1 MANPWEENWSQQAKQ
16 PWEQGWQAPV
26 STEPEVKPDT
36 GFTGALKSSYE
47 RMKGEGA
54 LTLAKTGLM
63 GLEEAEK
70 YKREQDI
77 KAQKMFKP
85 TEEGWTE
92 APFTKFK
99 ETLGGSVPYIVAPIV
114 GAGAAAIAAPELAVA
129 GIGAATL
136 GALTAGAAQYTGSNL
151 AAQMEDGTRLAD
163 TSLLKAGATA
173 IPQAALD
180 TFSLKAF
187 PIVNRIFGKAG
198 ISITDDVAKEV
209 AKKGMLATA
218 GEYALAGTKVAGI
231 EGSTEVGQEFLQRLQ
246 AGQNIADEEARK
258 AYYENFIGGAV
269 LGGAF
274 GTVGHK
280 FDKAFPQQ
288 TQERLNEPTPTAAP
302 PRPSEMLM
310 LPAPEEQ
317 LLNERKY
324 DPFQNP
330 LGNFVEG
337 ELTPDQIAYIN
348 KDRKDNGK
356 PRLSSY
362 SLEDYVDA
370 LRHSS
375 DTTEA
380 KQGAL
385 DNFLTYKTGYDGTVV
400 PTVDTVIETAKNK
413 NVETGT
419 QGFNDF
425 LMRTTG
431 TDNLEAMSPVQLYSA
446 FDALRKIPESKTL
459 QILPEGTNAVRFSDK
474 QYNQALKNLKAE
486 YEFFDTD
493 VMGRTSV
500 INDIKDTSGLKDN
513 WDASALLR
521 HAINRGDLEERIT
534 TRKVDGR
541 DRNVVNIAF
550 AGKSEALP
558 QGFDI
563 RNQEFKQGVVP
574 ENYEVKNGSVTLD
587 RVKTPEE
594 AQASS
599 IKHAAINEKLA
610 QPIRNKVEKLNKA
623 IESMNTALD
632 INKSQGYFGTP
643 AHDALSADMGARIR
657 KAQAQIAFHEK
668 EIQNLTNPLKVVPMG
683 EKPVVNKKHVF
694 YDEEGKPV
702 ASFKEK
708 DLAEQFGLMR
718 KNKDGDFVVSNDML
732 QQIIDTAPTTKGTL
746 PKRYA
751 AYAKKEL
758 ERRAGNAPKG
768 IEVRASMYT
777 PKVEENFEKIRQSL
791 LPTLKRFG
799 LERVGLNIVKSIAD
813 GQADGS
819 YVRELIKIAYNA
831 ENPMGTLRHE
841 SIHALKNLGAF
852 TDGEWNTLKNKAK
865 SDWIKQYIKPDVY
878 ESYKADFKERTGGL
892 KGFDDFIAE
901 EAIAE
906 AFANYSRTSPPA
918 GLIGNLFKR
927 LSDLFKALLNAFKL
941 NGFKSAEDIFQKVE
955 RGEAKIKAPKPQAVP
970 EEEKFQKETIRK
982 IGDNLVGAP
991 PDARTVKD
999 RTALVKRMTNLLEHP
1014 YSMYDKSKDWYERS
1028 GDSIADIAHGDKDL
1042 MEKIVRLT
1050 ALYSQANSLGG
1061 NITAVIKSM
1070 AQLAKGDITAY
1081 AGRFPETTA
1090 KVIPEILKAKE
1101 FNTNLA
1107 GVEDKLMNFYQ
1118 NLHDGTFKT
1127 DTFEDASTID
1137 RWMMRLFGYPHSED
1151 REEGGANSV
1160 SATQYKYAKDL
1171 IRRIADAN
1179 EKRTAKYDKEGNLTQ
1194 AGEKLL
1200 PRQIQAVLWTYI
1212 KNTTEYQKAK
1222 AEGKEKDFKP
1232 NSLDF
1237 SDYVNRATANITW
1250 ESRPSTSIDMLQGI
1264 HNAPRKQQDEFN
1276 RAVRNIFETED
1287 GESKIF
1293 KLLNEGVLYSSQ
1305 NSIGAYENQIAPNVI
1320 TKLVLTKDEKGHVTD
1335 VADKT
1340 AAIIGYVT
1348 KQDAVPWYRADP
1360 TASGKMASKGYKV
1373 TVNQDITQD
1382 FEESLFKHLDEV
1394 MPGVGFT
1401 RVDNSFDFINFRGDD
1416 GKPFFMKD
1424 APYIDTLQT
1433 ALEKF
1438 GGDKVEFTI
1447 TPFRAESAYIY
1458 NNWKENPD
1466 GKGYLE
1472 RFSPRQLTD
1481 IQPTLDNWRKD
1492 YDSIAEEF
1500 GKEYG
1505 WNKPSEGTTGGTAEE
1520 GEQFQLRAPKTTEF
1534 KRWFGNSKVVDNDGN
1549 PLAVY
1554 HATSNFE
1561 GNEFKPSPKKN
1572 RTGNPDGYYFTHDIE
1587 DANRYAGAEE
1597 GAEIIPAFLSIK
1609 KPYPYGQKTVHTQ
1622 AMVEQFEKEL
1632 RADNPTLG
1640 DGWINE
1646 KVATFKQGR
1655 FPNITFPT
1663 DAMTRVI
1670 QAGGYDG
1677 MKDGRDWVAF
1687 KPNQIKS
1694 AFNQKPTE
1702 DADIRFQRKSLN
1714 IDPAIQNRINATTH
1728 KRVEQ
1733 GFVERLMDAISPT
1746 AIARFR
1752 QAFLNKYEG
1761 IERLSRAIGEKF
1773 GADQL
1778 LAENSA
1784 IAAALQSDR
1793 AAGVA
1798 ASSFRDG
1805 VPVYDKGY
1813 TYVSDLDG
1821 KVKGLIPILE
1831 PLMQYNNPDIFQA
1844 FQFYAG
1850 TKRGKRLLADGREQ
1864 LFTKEDIDY
1873 GNKLEQQFPEFKDV
1887 FNEYQ
1892 KYNQGLVNYMKDT
1905 GVISDKEAKL
1915 WTENWDYIPFY
1926 RQLDGET
1933 TAGPRVFSALAG
1945 VAKPKKLK
1953 GGEAELADFMETIVR
1968 NARAAIEAGMKN
1980 EAANRVVRD
1989 AVRMELAEEVPLG
2002 VTGSDIVTVKEKGL
2016 TKYYR
2021 VADPLLV
2028 ESMKGLNLPQMEF
2041 LSWLAAPAN
2050 LLRNFVTK
2058 DPGFM
2063 IANLGRDSLQA
2074 WITSGTGMTPIVDT
2088 FKQFTK
2094 TLTNQSPEASALA
2107 RAGLTGYDFSG
2118 DVASTAKMVEKE
2130 LRKRGGARTSQE
2142 KALLP
2147 LTAFWDALE
2156 HGSHASD
2163 MATRAEVYKR
2173 TLERTGS
2180 EAEAFYQAME
2190 VLNFSRKGNN
2200 AVIRVLSAMVPF
2212 FNARVQGLDILY
2224 RSGWGKMATEN
2235 ADVMKKA
2242 FASRALTMMGMS
2254 MLYWFM
2260 VSDDDEYK
2268 KLNKE
2273 ERDNYWIV
2281 PALSINGKPFRFPI
2295 PFELGVVFKVLP
2307 ERVLETAFGNDTG
2320 KDLKE
2325 ALFRN
2330 AMSTLQFN
2338 PIPQAFVPIVENVA
2352 NYSFFTGEPVV
2363 GRGMEDVAPQF
2374 QSNAGTSQFV
2384 KDLGAATGTSPIKIE
2399 NLIRGYTG
2407 TMGTYAMQLLDAVY
2421 RGQGDPVKASMRLE
2435 QMPVIKRFF
2444 ASDSGTVSAY
2454 YDMKSEIDQITRTM
2468 NVLERTGNNE
2478 DLKEYLQ
2485 DHGKLY
2491 GLKNYVNLID
2501 KDMKRLR
2508 QMQIAITNST
2518 TIDADA
2524 KRQALDA
2531 IHDRQVA
2538 ITARIKMLRKQFD

>member
-70 YKREQDI
+70 YKREQDL

-85 TEEGWTE
+85 TEESWTE

-129 GIGAATL
+129 GIGAATI
-136 GALTAGAAQYTGSNL
+136 GALTAGTAQYTGSNL

-269 LGGAF
+269 LGNVF
-274 GTVGHK
+274 GIVGHK

-288 TQERLNEPTPTAAP
+288 TQERLNEQTPTAAP

-446 FDALRKIPESKTL
+446 FDALRKIPESETL

-521 HAINRGDLEERIT
+521 HAINKGDLEERIT

-668 EIQNLTNPLKVVPMG
+668 EIQNLTNPLKVVPVG

-906 AFANYSRTSPPA
+906 AFANYSRTAPPA

-1070 AQLAKGDITAY
+1070 AQLAKGDITAF

-1137 RWMMRLFGYPHSED
+1137 RWMMRLFGYPHAED
-1151 REEGGANSV
+1151 REEGGASSV

-1171 IRRIADAN
+1171 IQRIAEAN
-1179 EKRTAKYDKEGNLTQ
+1179 EKRTAKYDAEGNLVK

-1212 KNTTEYQKAK
+1212 KNTTEFQKAK

-1276 RAVRNIFETED
+1276 RAVRSIFETED

-1505 WNKPSEGTTGGTAEE
+1505 WNKPSKGTTEE
-1520 GEQFQLRAPKTTEF
+1520 GERFQLKSPKEIQDGARAIRAMDTET
-1534 KRWFGNSKVVDNDGN
+1534 RDNTMPSDMEGGYYAYN
-1549 PLAVY
+1549 L
-1554 HATSNFE
+1554 FE
-1561 GNEFKPSPKKN
+1561 AQNLLPKPSNKLKKVTDTN
-1572 RTGNPDGYYFTHDIE
+1572 SFDLSNDVDYVANVDGEYFGVVKDEDPDDEEATVYRYFRLDQPFKNYEPLTNDVPELFE
-1587 DANRYAGAEE
+1587 DMRKHLKPAEE
-1597 GAEIIPAFLSIK
+1597 E
-1609 KPYPYGQKTVHTQ
+1609 
-1622 AMVEQFEKEL
+1622 
-1632 RADNPTLG
+1632 
-1640 DGWINE
+1640 
-1646 KVATFKQGR
+1646 
-1655 FPNITFPT
+1655 
-1663 DAMTRVI
+1663 
-1670 QAGGYDG
+1670 
-1677 MKDGRDWVAF
+1677 
-1687 KPNQIKS
+1687 
-1694 AFNQKPTE
+1694 
-1702 DADIRFQRKSLN
+1702 RFQRKSLN

-1784 IAAALQSDR
+1784 ISAALQSDR

-2130 LRKRGGARTSQE
+2130 LRKRGGARSAQE

-2212 FNARVQGLDILY
+2212 FNARVQGLDVLY

-2454 YDMKSEIDQITRTM
+2454 YDMKGEIDQITRTM

>member
-1 MANPWEENWSQQAKQ
+1 MS
-16 PWEQGWQAPV
+16 
-26 STEPEVKPDT
+26 
-36 GFTGALKSSYE
+36 
-47 RMKGEGA
+47 
-54 LTLAKTGLM
+54 
-63 GLEEAEK
+63 LEEAEK
-70 YKREQDI
+70 YKREQDL

-92 APFTKFK
+92 APITKFK
-99 ETLGGSVPYIVAPIV
+99 ETLGGSVPYIAAPIA
-114 GAGAAAIAAPELAVA
+114 GAVAGVGAAALGAPAAVA
-129 GIGAATL
+129 GVGAATI
-136 GALTAGAAQYTGSNL
+136 GALTASAAQYTGSNL

-198 ISITDDVAKEV
+198 VSISDDVAKEV

-218 GEYALAGTKVAGI
+218 GEYALAGSKVAGI

-280 FDKAFPQQ
+280 FDKSFPQQ
-288 TQERLNEPTPTAAP
+288 KEERLNEPTPTAA

-317 LLNERKY
+317 LMNDRRY

-330 LGNFVEG
+330 LGNFMEG

-348 KDRKDNGK
+348 KDRKDNNK
-356 PRLSSY
+356 PRISSY

-370 LRHSS
+370 IRHSS
-375 DTTEA
+375 DTAEA

-385 DNFLTYKTGYDGTVV
+385 DNFLTFKTGYDGTVV

-419 QGFNDF
+419 QGFQDF

-446 FDALRKIPESKTL
+446 FDALRKIPESETL

-500 INDIKDTSGLKDN
+500 VNDIMDTAGLKDS
-513 WDASALLR
+513 WDAKALLR

-587 RVKTPEE
+587 RVKTAEE

-599 IKHAAINEKLA
+599 LKHAAINEKLA
-610 QPIRNKVEKLNKA
+610 QPIRNKVDKLNKA

-657 KAQAQIAFHEK
+657 KAQAQIAFHDK
-668 EIQNLTNPLKVVPMG
+668 EIQNLTNPLKVVPVG

-694 YDEEGKPV
+694 YDEEGKAV

-751 AYAKKEL
+751 SYAKKEL

-768 IEVRASMYT
+768 IEVRASIYA

-852 TDGEWNTLKNKAK
+852 TDGEWNILKNKAK

-878 ESYKADFKERTGGL
+878 ESYKADFKERNKSLT
-892 KGFDDFIAE
+892 GFDDYIAE

-906 AFANYSRTSPPA
+906 AFANYSRTAPPA
-918 GLIGNLFKR
+918 GLIGSLFKR

-941 NGFKSAEDIFQKVE
+941 NGFKTEEDIFQKVE
-955 RGEAKIKAPKPQAVP
+955 SGKAKIKAPKPQAVSEERLSRQRQKLSDEEYFAEETTRPKAKKVIFEVAPDPNNKDLTERWNSLSPTEKIGISKRVADYVVKDALETFDSTGKVADQVGSYGEFTNPSLSLFVDSGDAIEIAKYLGYALSQDSMVIISPREKKGFDKTGAVVVDIGNKTDKEIDDIYQTLHAIKLGDENPVGGQSTINGKMVVLNYSNSTTKDLAVAIDDALKQKYNVAISEVYTAFP
-970 EEEKFQKETIRK
+970 EKKDYDYGDKTNDPRGIGRVVRERSRAIRK
-982 IGDNLVGAP
+982 EA
-991 PDARTVKD
+991 A
-999 RTALVKRMTNLLEHP
+999 ALIESELKKSGKGKEESTSSAINLL
-1014 YSMYDKSKDWYERS
+1014 DKRVDNPNLTKPTVNDVAKYFDGLYPAKLDFSNVDDFNRAVKIATEEVQYQLDNERS
-1028 GDSIADIAHGDKDL
+1028 GLDWYDEDISKAFK
-1042 MEKIVRLT
+1042 LT
-1050 ALYSQANSLGG
+1050 AKIIPELKQANSRYLFSVMAGIMSPQTNARDNWVIAAENFQNYVKTGQVSGTNPRTGGLWQGGTQSINKQKQLDFLNNMIQDMGEKKTLAWLVADHTVKEINDYRSKYG
-1061 NITAVIKSM
+1061 NIKSGIGGKMTDVVPALYAFGPKVGPFVSNLNGIYDVTVDKWMTRTFNRYFGTMLGKDGEITDAPTERQRTAIKNLINEVAKNENIKPYQ
-1070 AQLAKGDITAY
+1070 AQSLLWFFEQSVFRELGTQSPSYGFGDGA
-1081 AGRFPETTA
+1081 RKFSEQ
-1090 KVIPEILKAKE
+1090 
-1101 FNTNLA
+1101 NTQRGNRS
-1107 GVEDKLMNFYQ
+1107 GVESTRKNKPATETKLDKDERLQ
-1118 NLHDGTFKT
+1118 IKT
-1127 DTFEDASTID
+1127 
-1137 RWMMRLFGYPHSED
+1137 
-1151 REEGGANSV
+1151 
-1160 SATQYKYAKDL
+1160 
-1171 IRRIADAN
+1171 
-1179 EKRTAKYDKEGNLTQ
+1179 
-1194 AGEKLL
+1194 
-1200 PRQIQAVLWTYI
+1200 PRQIQDGARAIRAMDEDVRDNTMPADMEGGYYAFNLYEAQNLLPKPSDKLKKVTDRNAFDLSNEVDYI
-1212 KNTTEYQKAK
+1212 
-1222 AEGKEKDFKP
+1222 
-1232 NSLDF
+1232 
-1237 SDYVNRATANITW
+1237 AN
-1250 ESRPSTSIDMLQGI
+1250 
-1264 HNAPRKQQDEFN
+1264 
-1276 RAVRNIFETED
+1276 VD
-1287 GESKIF
+1287 GEYF
-1293 KLLNEGVLYSSQ
+1293 GV
-1305 NSIGAYENQIAPNVI
+1305 V
-1320 TKLVLTKDEKGHVTD
+1320 KDEDPDNEEETVYRHFRLDEPFKQYEPLTND
-1335 VADKT
+1335 V
-1340 AAIIGYVT
+1340 
-1348 KQDAVPWYRADP
+1348 PEL
-1360 TASGKMASKGYKV
+1360 
-1373 TVNQDITQD
+1373 
-1382 FEESLFKHLDEV
+1382 FEDMRKHL
-1394 MPGVGFT
+1394 
-1401 RVDNSFDFINFRGDD
+1401 
-1416 GKPFFMKD
+1416 
-1424 APYIDTLQT
+1424 
-1433 ALEKF
+1433 
-1438 GGDKVEFTI
+1438 
-1447 TPFRAESAYIY
+1447 
-1458 NNWKENPD
+1458 
-1466 GKGYLE
+1466 
-1472 RFSPRQLTD
+1472 
-1481 IQPTLDNWRKD
+1481 
-1492 YDSIAEEF
+1492 
-1500 GKEYG
+1500 
-1505 WNKPSEGTTGGTAEE
+1505 
-1520 GEQFQLRAPKTTEF
+1520 
-1534 KRWFGNSKVVDNDGN
+1534 
-1549 PLAVY
+1549 
-1554 HATSNFE
+1554 
-1561 GNEFKPSPKKN
+1561 
-1572 RTGNPDGYYFTHDIE
+1572 
-1587 DANRYAGAEE
+1587 
-1597 GAEIIPAFLSIK
+1597 
-1609 KPYPYGQKTVHTQ
+1609 
-1622 AMVEQFEKEL
+1622 
-1632 RADNPTLG
+1632 
-1640 DGWINE
+1640 
-1646 KVATFKQGR
+1646 
-1655 FPNITFPT
+1655 
-1663 DAMTRVI
+1663 
-1670 QAGGYDG
+1670 
-1677 MKDGRDWVAF
+1677 
-1687 KPNQIKS
+1687 
-1694 AFNQKPTE
+1694 KPTE
-1702 DADIRFQRKSLN
+1702 EEKFQRKSLN

-1761 IERLSRAIGEKF
+1761 IERLSRAVAEKF

-1831 PLMQYNNPDIFQA
+1831 PLMQYNNSDIFQA

-1864 LFTKEDIDY
+1864 LFTKEDIEY

-1926 RQLDGET
+1926 RQLEGET

-2002 VTGSDIVTVKEKGL
+2002 VTGSDIITVKEKGL

-2021 VADPLLV
+2021 VADPLLI

-2118 DVASTAKMVEKE
+2118 DVASSAKMVEKE

-2212 FNARVQGLDILY
+2212 FNARVQGLDVLY

-2235 ADVMKKA
+2235 SDVMKKA

-2260 VSDDDEYK
+2260 VSDDEEYK

-2374 QSNAGTSQFV
+2374 QSTSSTSQFV

-2454 YDMKSEIDQITRTM
+2454 YDMKGEIDQITRTM

-2501 KDMKRLR
+2501 KDMKKLR